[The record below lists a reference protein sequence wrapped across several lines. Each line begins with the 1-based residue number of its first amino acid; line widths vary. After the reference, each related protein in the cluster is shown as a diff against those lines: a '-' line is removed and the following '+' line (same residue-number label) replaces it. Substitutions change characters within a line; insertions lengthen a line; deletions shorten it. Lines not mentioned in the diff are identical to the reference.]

1 MIEDMFFCVI
11 SIVVGGYLVS
21 QKLRAIYNRLPL
33 SLKDKISF
41 GEGLILIISGFIAL
55 YVKSAIPINA
65 LLFGC
70 FLLPKMYQ
78 QEKYWNARRFTTAY
92 IMHCSGWIYY
102 VVHNIINPTAT
113 MHYVCGCKTTSIPI
127 LFLLIHFRK

>member
-65 LLFGC
+65 FFWVFPTSENVSTRKVLECSSF
-70 FLLPKMYQ
+70 YNRIH
-78 QEKYWNARRFTTAY
+78 NA
-92 IMHCSGWIYY
+92 
-102 VVHNIINPTAT
+102 
-113 MHYVCGCKTTSIPI
+113 
-127 LFLLIHFRK
+127 L

>member
-70 FLLPKMYQ
+70 FLLPKMYLPWG
-78 QEKYWNARRFTTAY
+78 KRL
-92 IMHCSGWIYY
+92 
-102 VVHNIINPTAT
+102 IIL
-113 MHYVCGCKTTSIPI
+113 K
-127 LFLLIHFRK
+127 

>member
-92 IMHCSGWIYY
+92 TMHCSG
-102 VVHNIINPTAT
+102 
-113 MHYVCGCKTTSIPI
+113 
-127 LFLLIHFRK
+127 

>member
-92 IMHCSGWIYY
+92 IMHCSGWILSIGL
-102 VVHNIINPTAT
+102 II
-113 MHYVCGCKTTSIPI
+113 YGILQLFQPI
-127 LFLLIHFRK
+127 YKCNSL

>member
-1 MIEDMFFCVI
+1 MIEDMFFCVL

-70 FLLPKMYQ
+70 FVSVSALPYFSL
-78 QEKYWNARRFTTAY
+78 A
-92 IMHCSGWIYY
+92 
-102 VVHNIINPTAT
+102 
-113 MHYVCGCKTTSIPI
+113 
-127 LFLLIHFRK
+127 